1 VSATTIAIA
10 QAYPVVVQTF
20 IDSLAGYDQFLVK
33 QDASLLEMATS
44 NAGFGCCEA
53 ANKYSVYGSS
63 TQEGSDGK
71 QTALLLA
78 QEESE
83 CLGRGCCAPN
93 HAFKMK
99 FYEPRYGTGGKQADK
114 DKGALWTM
122 ERDGC
127 CTKWLNCCPPVHACC
142 QQSMT
147 LYAGDVE
154 GEIGSMTGQ
163 VIGRAEQPKPFGG
176 CFTPTL
182 HIMERDATEPGAKL
196 EGPTLFGGCTELCF
210 STEWPIS
217 KFESDKKAGDLAMI
231 VKKAPTS
238 MGEAA
243 KELFGDA
250 DIYTLNV
257 NPAMN
262 TNQKAIF
269 LASLILTDYMFFERD
284 NGMFA
289 FEDGC
294 KTISC
299 TICLCYCCGTLNPCV
314 LKFSQGGGSDGD

>member
-1 VSATTIAIA
+1 MDKPGQPVVQATPVSATTIAIA

-163 VIGRAEQPKPFGG
+163 VIGRA
-176 CFTPTL
+176 
-182 HIMERDATEPGAKL
+182 
-196 EGPTLFGGCTELCF
+196 
-210 STEWPIS
+210 
-217 KFESDKKAGDLAMI
+217 
-231 VKKAPTS
+231 
-238 MGEAA
+238 
-243 KELFGDA
+243 
-250 DIYTLNV
+250 
-257 NPAMN
+257 
-262 TNQKAIF
+262 
-269 LASLILTDYMFFERD
+269 
-284 NGMFA
+284 
-289 FEDGC
+289 
-294 KTISC
+294 
-299 TICLCYCCGTLNPCV
+299 
-314 LKFSQGGGSDGD
+314 

>member
-1 VSATTIAIA
+1 MAKQGQEFQPVVQATPVSATTIAIA

-20 IDSLAGYDQFLVK
+20 IDSLSGYDRFLVK

-53 ANKYSVYGSS
+53 ANKYAIYGSE
-63 TQEGSDGK
+63 QSDANGK
-71 QTALLLA
+71 QTPLLLA
-78 QEESE
+78 QEESQ

-99 FYEPRYGTGGKQADK
+99 FYQPRYGTGGKQADK

-127 CTKWLNCCPPVHACC
+127 CSKWLNCCPPVHACC

-176 CFTPTL
+176 CCTPTL
-182 HIMERDATEPGAKL
+182 HSEFFFFIKFWKVCFFFFSDTKISDLML
-196 EGPTLFGGCTELCF
+196 LSMLF
-210 STEWPIS
+210 
-217 KFESDKKAGDLAMI
+217 
-231 VKKAPTS
+231 
-238 MGEAA
+238 
-243 KELFGDA
+243 
-250 DIYTLNV
+250 
-257 NPAMN
+257 
-262 TNQKAIF
+262 
-269 LASLILTDYMFFERD
+269 FFFVPPPPPPPPPPPQSWREMPPNLVPSWKD
-284 NGMFA
+284 
-289 FEDGC
+289 
-294 KTISC
+294 
-299 TICLCYCCGTLNPCV
+299 P
-314 LKFSQGGGSDGD
+314 